1 VSDAP
6 VAGWYPDPSGSG
18 YLRWWDGAAWTT
30 HLSWPDSTVQHPA
43 SASLG
48 WARPAGPGGPA
59 GFGLRLGAYLIDN
72 LLTQFVV
79 LFVVYGSIAAA
90 ALLGWALFAA
100 IDGGRAGG
108 VLMVFVVLAAVTA
121 AIAFT
126 IWYELHAGRR
136 RGQTYGKQLVD
147 VVVVDAT
154 TGQPGIGA
162 GRAFV
167 RLLARWLSG
176 VVFGLGFLWAIWDP
190 HQRTWHD
197 ILTNTAVLRAPAE
210 PSFGPVTFLR
220 NLDVRPGDPLVVPR
234 G

>member
-1 VSDAP
+1 
-6 VAGWYPDPSGSG
+6 
-18 YLRWWDGAAWTT
+18 
-30 HLSWPDSTVQHPA
+30 VQHA
-43 SASLG
+43 AVASLG
-48 WARPAGPGGPA
+48 WSRPAGPGSPA

-72 LLTQFVV
+72 LITQFVV
-79 LFVVYGSIAAA
+79 LVVVYGTIAGVAFV
-90 ALLGWALFAA
+90 GWALFATL
-100 IDGGRAGG
+100 DGGRAGG
-108 VLMVFVVLAAVTA
+108 VLVAFVVVAAVAA

-147 VVVVDAT
+147 VVVVDAA

-167 RLLARWLSG
+167 RVLARWLSG

-210 PSFGPVTFLR
+210 ASFGPLTFLR
-220 NLDVRPGDPLVVPR
+220 NLDVRPGDPLVGPR